1 MTSKKRNHFKAILFF
16 FTVVVSLTCKAGTKG
31 FNAIMISI
39 GDESF
44 RTSQTYI
51 EFSTKDEND
60 SCWAKMHL
68 ADGASGLKM
77 LAFKKRPPEITRE
90 LGEAIWKN
98 NQVAIAKARES
109 LHKHPH
115 DYDVSEL
122 HGLYIIKPEGNKISM
137 MGIGINAGKSRDHG
151 VSPKIEITIDPND
164 PKKSATAFE
173 KGLCRVSKPFNIGF
187 SI

>member
-1 MTSKKRNHFKAILFF
+1 MKNNKPNNLKVFLLLAA
-16 FTVVVSLTCKAGTKG
+16 TVASFACEAGTKG
-31 FNAIMISI
+31 FNAIMVDI
-39 GDESF
+39 GEDWF
-44 RTSQTYI
+44 RTSQVYL
-51 EFSTKDEND
+51 EFSSKKEND
-60 SCWAKMHL
+60 SCWNKMHL
-68 ADGASGLKM
+68 ADGASGLAM

-90 LGEAIWKN
+90 LGEAIWRN
-98 NQVAIAKARES
+98 DQEAIAKARKS

-115 DYDVSEL
+115 DYEVSEL

-137 MGIGINAGKSRDHG
+137 MGVGINAGKGKDHG
-151 VSPKIEITIDPND
+151 ISQKIEITIDPKD